1 MDTRFVIRDCPHAI
15 RLRRVGRSPFRGGV
29 HPFATYTGAMAFEH
43 HRQPLASR
51 RHFARRLLKFA
62 GYSAAFLSA
71 SLLIGIVGYHGLCG
85 LGWVD
90 SVLNAS
96 MILTGM
102 GPVSPMPS
110 DAAKL
115 FASAYAVFSGV
126 AFLTTFSILIAP
138 VLHRVLH
145 RLHLNED
152 AE

>member
-1 MDTRFVIRDCPHAI
+1 MSGRSSRFGAMVGVDSIGIPDTRAYI
-15 RLRRVGRSPFRGGV
+15 LGMS
-29 HPFATYTGAMAFEH
+29 FEH

-51 RHFARRLLKFA
+51 DHFARRLLKFA
-62 GYSAAFLSA
+62 GYSAAFLA
-71 SLLIGIVGYHGLCG
+71 VSLLVGMGG

-90 SVLNAS
+90 ALLEAS

-110 DAAKL
+110 DAAKI

-138 VLHRVLH
+138 ILHRILH
-145 RLHLNED
+145 RLHLNERC
-152 AE
+152 E